1 MSATIPDST
10 SAKNSG
16 SKSGASTII
25 VCGGYFSKFLIFLYP
40 FYFSSICLDMLNNLL
55 NSKLLANWYL
65 NKRIEVFSSL
75 QLIEASSMQTMFL
88 AFPKSNG
95 KSTRGSTITTI
106 WGLSNL
112 HGVSK
117 LPHSLYTLEQL
128 NRILQLSCFLK
139 NYKNECTIVCPS

>member
-95 KSTRGSTITTI
+95 KSTRGSTITTV
-106 WGLSNL
+106 WGYQTHMEFPNYRI
-112 HGVSK
+112 
-117 LPHSLYTLEQL
+117 PQQL

-139 NYKNECTIVCPS
+139 NYKNECTNTGNALYR